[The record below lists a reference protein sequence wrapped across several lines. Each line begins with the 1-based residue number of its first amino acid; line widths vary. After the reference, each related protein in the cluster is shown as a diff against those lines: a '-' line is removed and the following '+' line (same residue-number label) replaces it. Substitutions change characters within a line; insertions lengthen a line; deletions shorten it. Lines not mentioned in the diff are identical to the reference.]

1 MDHLLNFMIF
11 NECHGE
17 HSHDHPQ
24 ILIPLEKSMH
34 IRIGS
39 MEYDITP
46 QELCLI
52 PPHIRH
58 QCNFLSQ
65 LLVINIPKEILERK
79 KPGWLSYPLII
90 PIREQITQLMILIQ
104 AELKQDP
111 DSKSVH
117 YLYHYLYSKLMENC
131 AVPSVSYITQHYD
144 QPITV
149 QQLADME
156 NYNVTYYN
164 EWFKE
169 QTGFSPNL
177 YLRYVRIDKAKELL
191 IETNFSIM
199 EIAVMVGYSSN
210 STLTRAFHNLTGMT
224 PKSYR
229 ECPCFKRTG

>member
-39 MEYDITP
+39 MEYDVTP